1 MGKFFIDTS
10 TGQVATGGQLDRAGL
25 ASVDGPQL
33 PWHRI
38 NAPDDAS
45 TLWHAVLVKEERG
58 IHIGTLTLRHG
69 NHHSLLLQSGWRE
82 VQPEEIGSFLEGHQG
97 EDEIS
102 PSPWSKPDYS
112 M

>member
-10 TGQVATGGQLDRAGL
+10 TGQVATTSQLERAGL
-25 ASVDGPQL
+25 IEDDAPGK

-69 NHHSLLLQSGWRE
+69 DHHSLLLQSGWRE
-82 VQPEEIGSFLEGHQG
+82 LSLEEIGAQLEGHTG
-97 EDEIS
+97 AGEIS
-102 PSPWSKPDYS
+102 PSPWSQPDY
-112 M
+112 